1 MLSGKNNRST
11 TLNMTFFKVYIL
23 AEINY
28 SNSIKIWSSWVTIEI
43 MMCLEDFIISV
54 NEIMI
59 LFTVLSTHFLALALA
74 ANCFHDKL
82 NTVHILFR
90 VQKCIVSSE
99 RREIK

>member
-1 MLSGKNNRST
+1 
-11 TLNMTFFKVYIL
+11 
-23 AEINY
+23 
-28 SNSIKIWSSWVTIEI
+28 
-43 MMCLEDFIISV
+43 MCLEDFIISV

-59 LFTVLSTHFLALALA
+59 LCTVLSTHFLALALT

-90 VQKCIVSSE
+90 VQKCVVFSE

>member
-1 MLSGKNNRST
+1 MLSGKNDRST

-82 NTVHILFR
+82 NTVHILLR
-90 VQKCIVSSE
+90 VQKCVVSSE